1 MKSDFVVNVRIH
13 AQSEVPGSF
22 REPDLKHRITLAD
35 PTACFRYEITVE
47 DPNHGESGRNEE
59 YRPETSFGIRRDETR
74 SSKNRE
80 HEQSSTGQEA
90 GGGGQD
96 STEGNS
102 VQKRIE
108 ELQKRAEQEAHFSS
122 KSAKEDTDG
131 LRVGLATK
139 MIGEA
144 SKRLEAGQYG
154 GKEAAVK
161 ADSRKDDL
169 EQGIGRL
176 KIQNQ
181 GSGSDY
187 DKAGQSSSNVD
198 SGRGSAVYS
207 SGRRPPPD
215 DQTLAQGKTSRICNA
230 DVSRLLLPAACR
242 FTKVIDTI
250 LSGRD
255 IVFHVTPSLSPV
267 PCLLLAF
274 SRTFQI
280 SIGSLFAYIIL

>member
-1 MKSDFVVNVRIH
+1 M
-13 AQSEVPGSF
+13 
-22 REPDLKHRITLAD
+22 RELNPKYAIIPLGLGLRDSG
-35 PTACFRYEITVE
+35 CFRYEITVE
-47 DPNHGESGRNEE
+47 DRNQGEPGRNGSQRNEE

-74 SSKNRE
+74 TSKRE
-80 HEQSSTGQEA
+80 HEHSSPGQE

-96 STEGNS
+96 SMEGNS

-108 ELQKRAEQEAHFSS
+108 ELQKRAEQEGHFSS
-122 KSAKEDTDG
+122 KSTKEDADS

-144 SKRLEAGQYG
+144 SKRLEAGQYS
-154 GKEAAVK
+154 GKEVAVK
-161 ADSRKDDL
+161 SDSRKDDL

-215 DQTLAQGKTSRICNA
+215 DQTLAQGESQNILTVMAIFCLLVRIC
-230 DVSRLLLPAACR
+230 
-242 FTKVIDTI
+242 F
-250 LSGRD
+250 
-255 IVFHVTPSLSPV
+255 F
-267 PCLLLAF
+267 
-274 SRTFQI
+274 
-280 SIGSLFAYIIL
+280 SLFVLESFIKTINIPSRDYA

>member
-1 MKSDFVVNVRIH
+1 MH
-13 AQSEVPGSF
+13 
-22 REPDLKHRITLAD
+22 
-35 PTACFRYEITVE
+35 FRYEITVE
-47 DPNHGESGRNEE
+47 DRSRCEPGRNGLQRNEE

-74 SSKNRE
+74 ISKRDQ
-80 HEQSSTGQEA
+80 EQGLLGQE
-90 GGGGQD
+90 GGLGQD

-108 ELQKRAEQEAHFSS
+108 ELQKRAEQEGHFNS
-122 KSAKEDTDG
+122 KPSKDDADG

-144 SKRLEAGQYG
+144 SKRLDGGQYS
-154 GKEAAVK
+154 GKETAVK
-161 ADSRKDDL
+161 SDRKDDL

-215 DQTLAQGKTSRICNA
+215 DQTLAQGKN
-230 DVSRLLLPAACR
+230 
-242 FTKVIDTI
+242 
-250 LSGRD
+250 
-255 IVFHVTPSLSPV
+255 
-267 PCLLLAF
+267 
-274 SRTFQI
+274 
-280 SIGSLFAYIIL
+280 

>member
-1 MKSDFVVNVRIH
+1 MEDRN
-13 AQSEVPGSF
+13 QSETGRNGS
-22 REPDLKHRITLAD
+22 K
-35 PTACFRYEITVE
+35 
-47 DPNHGESGRNEE
+47 RNEE

-74 SSKNRE
+74 TSKRE
-80 HEQSSTGQEA
+80 HEQNLSGQE

-96 STEGNS
+96 AAEGNS

-108 ELQKRAEQEAHFSS
+108 ELQKRAEQEGGHFSC
-122 KSAKEDTDG
+122 KSKEDADG

-144 SKRLEAGQYG
+144 SKRLEGGQYG
-154 GKEAAVK
+154 TKEAAVK

-215 DQTLAQGKTSRICNA
+215 DQTLAQGETTW
-230 DVSRLLLPAACR
+230 L
-242 FTKVIDTI
+242 
-250 LSGRD
+250 
-255 IVFHVTPSLSPV
+255 
-267 PCLLLAF
+267 
-274 SRTFQI
+274 
-280 SIGSLFAYIIL
+280 

>member
-1 MKSDFVVNVRIH
+1 MR
-13 AQSEVPGSF
+13 
-22 REPDLKHRITLAD
+22 
-35 PTACFRYEITVE
+35 FRYEITVE
-47 DPNHGESGRNEE
+47 DRSQCEPGRNGLQRNEE

-74 SSKNRE
+74 ISKRNQ
-80 HEQSSTGQEA
+80 EQE
-90 GGGGQD
+90 GGQD
-96 STEGNS
+96 ATEGNS

-108 ELQKRAEQEAHFSS
+108 ELQKRAEQEGHFNS
-122 KSAKEDTDG
+122 KPPKDDADG

-144 SKRLEAGQYG
+144 SKRLDGGQYS
-154 GKEAAVK
+154 GKETVVK
-161 ADSRKDDL
+161 SDRKDDL

-215 DQTLAQGKTSRICNA
+215 DQTLAQGKN
-230 DVSRLLLPAACR
+230 L
-242 FTKVIDTI
+242 
-250 LSGRD
+250 
-255 IVFHVTPSLSPV
+255 
-267 PCLLLAF
+267 
-274 SRTFQI
+274 TF
-280 SIGSLFAYIIL
+280 

>member
-1 MKSDFVVNVRIH
+1 M
-13 AQSEVPGSF
+13 
-22 REPDLKHRITLAD
+22 
-35 PTACFRYEITVE
+35 E
-47 DPNHGESGRNEE
+47 DRNQGESGRNGSQRNEE

-74 SSKNRE
+74 TSKRE
-80 HEQSSTGQEA
+80 QESPGQE
-90 GGGGQD
+90 GGQD
-96 STEGNS
+96 TAEGNS
-102 VQKRIE
+102 VQKRVE
-108 ELQKRAEQEAHFSS
+108 ELQKRAEQEGHFNS
-122 KSAKEDTDG
+122 KSIKDEADS

-144 SKRLEAGQYG
+144 SKRLECGQYG

-161 ADSRKDDL
+161 SDSRKDDL

-215 DQTLAQGKTSRICNA
+215 DQTLAQGETTREEK
-230 DVSRLLLPAACR
+230 
-242 FTKVIDTI
+242 
-250 LSGRD
+250 
-255 IVFHVTPSLSPV
+255 
-267 PCLLLAF
+267 
-274 SRTFQI
+274 RTRTLYCF
-280 SIGSLFAYIIL
+280 

>member
-1 MKSDFVVNVRIH
+1 MH
-13 AQSEVPGSF
+13 
-22 REPDLKHRITLAD
+22 
-35 PTACFRYEITVE
+35 FRYEITVE
-47 DPNHGESGRNEE
+47 DRSQCEPGRNGLQRNEE

-74 SSKNRE
+74 GSKKEQEQGSS
-80 HEQSSTGQEA
+80 GQE
-90 GGGGQD
+90 GGHD
-96 STEGNS
+96 TTEGNT

-108 ELQKRAEQEAHFSS
+108 ELQKRAEQEGHYNS
-122 KSAKEDTDG
+122 KPLPKDDADG

-144 SKRLEAGQYG
+144 SKRPDGGQYS
-154 GKEAAVK
+154 GKETVVK
-161 ADSRKDDL
+161 SDRKDDL

-215 DQTLAQGKTSRICNA
+215 DQTLAQGKN
-230 DVSRLLLPAACR
+230 RLSDFYLELFQSVVVLLQ
-242 FTKVIDTI
+242 THT
-250 LSGRD
+250 
-255 IVFHVTPSLSPV
+255 HT
-267 PCLLLAF
+267 
-274 SRTFQI
+274 
-280 SIGSLFAYIIL
+280 

>member
-1 MKSDFVVNVRIH
+1 M
-13 AQSEVPGSF
+13 
-22 REPDLKHRITLAD
+22 
-35 PTACFRYEITVE
+35 E
-47 DPNHGESGRNEE
+47 DRNQGESGRNGSQRNEE
-59 YRPETSFGIRRDETR
+59 YRPETSFGIRRDETAR
-74 SSKNRE
+74 ASKRE
-80 HEQSSTGQEA
+80 HEQSSSGQE
-90 GGGGQD
+90 GGGQD
-96 STEGNS
+96 SAEGNS

-108 ELQKRAEQEAHFSS
+108 ELQKRAEQEGGHFSC
-122 KSAKEDTDG
+122 KSAKEDADG

-144 SKRLEAGQYG
+144 SKRLEGGQYG
-154 GKEAAVK
+154 GGKEAVVK

-215 DQTLAQGKTSRICNA
+215 DQTLAQGERHLDCNGHSSVLSHFPSR
-230 DVSRLLLPAACR
+230 RLLCEA
-242 FTKVIDTI
+242 
-250 LSGRD
+250 S
-255 IVFHVTPSLSPV
+255 
-267 PCLLLAF
+267 
-274 SRTFQI
+274 
-280 SIGSLFAYIIL
+280 

>member
-1 MKSDFVVNVRIH
+1 M
-13 AQSEVPGSF
+13 
-22 REPDLKHRITLAD
+22 
-35 PTACFRYEITVE
+35 CFRYEITVE
-47 DPNHGESGRNEE
+47 DRSQGESGRNGSQRNEE

-74 SSKNRE
+74 TSKRD
-80 HEQSSTGQEA
+80 HEQSSSGQEG

-108 ELQKRAEQEAHFSS
+108 ELQKRAEQEGGHFSS
-122 KSAKEDTDG
+122 KSAKEDAEG

-154 GKEAAVK
+154 GKEVAVK

-215 DQTLAQGKTSRICNA
+215 DQTLAQGES
-230 DVSRLLLPAACR
+230 
-242 FTKVIDTI
+242 
-250 LSGRD
+250 
-255 IVFHVTPSLSPV
+255 
-267 PCLLLAF
+267 
-274 SRTFQI
+274 
-280 SIGSLFAYIIL
+280 

>member
-1 MKSDFVVNVRIH
+1 MEDRS
-13 AQSEVPGSF
+13 QCEPG
-22 REPDLKHRITLAD
+22 RNGLQ
-35 PTACFRYEITVE
+35 
-47 DPNHGESGRNEE
+47 RNEE

-74 SSKNRE
+74 ASKREQEQGSS
-80 HEQSSTGQEA
+80 GQE
-90 GGGGQD
+90 GGQD

-108 ELQKRAEQEAHFSS
+108 ELQKKAEQEGHFNS
-122 KSAKEDTDG
+122 KPPKDDADG

-144 SKRLEAGQYG
+144 SKRLDGGQYS
-154 GKEAAVK
+154 GKETVVK
-161 ADSRKDDL
+161 SDRKDDL

-215 DQTLAQGKTSRICNA
+215 DQTSAQGKNRLSHFTLNFLIVVVFYVDTHVFGPLFPASA
-230 DVSRLLLPAACR
+230 VSYKTANQFLYL
-242 FTKVIDTI
+242 
-250 LSGRD
+250 
-255 IVFHVTPSLSPV
+255 
-267 PCLLLAF
+267 
-274 SRTFQI
+274 
-280 SIGSLFAYIIL
+280 

>member
-1 MKSDFVVNVRIH
+1 MKYILELLK
-13 AQSEVPGSF
+13 AQIS
-22 REPDLKHRITLAD
+22 KNAMH
-35 PTACFRYEITVE
+35 FRYEIMVE
-47 DPNHGESGRNEE
+47 DRNQCEPGRNGLQRNEE

-74 SSKNRE
+74 ASKREQEQGSS
-80 HEQSSTGQEA
+80 GQE
-90 GGGGQD
+90 GSQD

-102 VQKRIE
+102 VQKKIE
-108 ELQKRAEQEAHFSS
+108 ELQKRAEQEGHFNS
-122 KSAKEDTDG
+122 KSLKDDADG

-144 SKRLEAGQYG
+144 SKRLDGGQYS
-154 GKEAAVK
+154 GKESVVK
-161 ADSRKDDL
+161 SDRKDDL

-215 DQTLAQGKTSRICNA
+215 DQTLAQGKN
-230 DVSRLLLPAACR
+230 
-242 FTKVIDTI
+242 
-250 LSGRD
+250 
-255 IVFHVTPSLSPV
+255 
-267 PCLLLAF
+267 
-274 SRTFQI
+274 
-280 SIGSLFAYIIL
+280 